1 LSNEIL
7 SWMNVLL
14 RLEITREELYVLG
27 ISRKICDILFVKE
40 CCSVQTC
47 TQEVK
52 PFVEAY
58 VLTMTSSCTTFE
70 SDWAQ
75 TKYSNHYELYKIFKQ
90 IKGFI
95 LSVVNFFYRDNLL
108 LTVLSQILENGKN
121 VS

>member
-14 RLEITREELYVLG
+14 RLEIAREELYVG

-58 VLTMTSSCTTFE
+58 VLTMTSNRTTFE

-75 TKYSNHYELYKIFKQ
+75 TKYSNYVLCVQDWGKANQRFY
-90 IKGFI
+90 FI
-95 LSVVNFFYRDNLL
+95 H
-108 LTVLSQILENGKN
+108 GKF
-121 VS
+121 VY

>member
-14 RLEITREELYVLG
+14 RLEIAREELYVG

-58 VLTMTSSCTTFE
+58 VLTITSNCTTFE

-75 TKYSNHYELYKIFKQ
+75 TKYEAFKQ
-90 IKGFI
+90 IEGFI
-95 LSVVNFFYRDNLL
+95 LSMVSLFVNKANLL
-108 LTVLSQILENGKN
+108 LTVLSQILEYGKN
-121 VS
+121 VN

>member
-1 LSNEIL
+1 MSNEIL

-14 RLEITREELYVLG
+14 RLEIAREELYVG

-58 VLTMTSSCTTFE
+58 VLTNRTTFE
-70 SDWAQ
+70 SDWAE
-75 TKYSNHYELYKIFKQ
+75 TKYEAFKQ
-90 IKGFI
+90 IKGII
-95 LSVVNFFYRDNLL
+95 LSVVSLFLIKDNLL
-108 LTVLSQILENGKN
+108 LNVLSQILENGKN
-121 VS
+121 VN

>member
-1 LSNEIL
+1 MDISGGSILSNEIL

-14 RLEITREELYVLG
+14 RLKIAREELYVG
-27 ISRKICDILFVKE
+27 ISRKICDILFVKG

-58 VLTMTSSCTTFE
+58 VLTNRTTFE

-75 TKYSNHYELYKIFKQ
+75 TKYSNHVLCAQDWGKANQRFH
-90 IKGFI
+90 FI
-95 LSVVNFFYRDNLL
+95 H
-108 LTVLSQILENGKN
+108 GKF
-121 VS
+121 VC